1 MPKFQCPNCTRTL
14 RADDAAIGKTVACPC
29 GKKLRVPGV
38 AQHDAV
44 VQAKAVPP
52 AQPSSLYQSAAQP
65 VPAQTVP
72 AQPVPAQPVSSST
85 APSHISIQC
94 NCGKRMKV
102 AASARGKQVRC
113 PECQSILTVP
123 GGVEPATAI
132 PVPDVFEA
140 DDPFADAGVSGAS
153 SGSSQQDEDWLGS
166 LPPAEA
172 APSGALDHDF
182 SSSAASTGSQFGSS
196 SNYQSP
202 NQTSSANRYL
212 ANAEADMRQKQ
223 RADSG
228 GEESSFWD
236 AGTGMGVLMMVG
248 ALVWFFG
255 GLALGI
261 LFYYPPI
268 LFIAGLI
275 SFVRGLLD

>member
-1 MPKFQCPNCTRTL
+1 MPKFQCPNCSRTL
-14 RADDAAIGKTVACPC
+14 RADDSAIGKTVACLC

-44 VQAKAVPP
+44 VQAQAVQP
-52 AQPSSLYQSAAQP
+52 AQPASQFQAA
-65 VPAQTVP
+65 
-72 AQPVPAQPVSSST
+72 AQPVPAQPVSSSA

-102 AASARGKQVRC
+102 AASARGKKVRC
-113 PECQSILTVP
+113 PECQAILTVP
-123 GGVEPATAI
+123 GGAEPATAI
-132 PVPDVFEA
+132 PEPDVFGA
-140 DDPFADAGVSGAS
+140 SDPFADAGFSGATS
-153 SGSSQQDEDWLGS
+153 SSNQPDDWLGS

-182 SSSAASTGSQFGSS
+182 SSSAASTGAQYGSS
-196 SNYQSP
+196 SSYQSP
-202 NQTSSANRYL
+202 NQSNSANRYL

-223 RADSG
+223 RSDSG
-228 GEESSFWD
+228 AEESSFWD
-236 AGTGMGVLMMVG
+236 AGTGAGVLMMVG
-248 ALVWFFG
+248 AVVWFFG

-275 SFVRGLLD
+275 SFVRGILD